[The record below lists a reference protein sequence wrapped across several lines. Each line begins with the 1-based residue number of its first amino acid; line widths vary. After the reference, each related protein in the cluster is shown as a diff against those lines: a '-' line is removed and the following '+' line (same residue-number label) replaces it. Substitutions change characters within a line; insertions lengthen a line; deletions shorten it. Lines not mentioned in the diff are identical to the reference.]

1 MILSS
6 YLVLVKLPT
15 ISLQT
20 VFFGL
25 VLVAI
30 FHATPSSS
38 SPSLWEE
45 EGRMFIGGKDGSK
58 VEVEGKAAELLKEAA
73 ARQRAEAEGSRH
85 SEAWSTG
92 YDSRSGEDKSKNAEE
107 KRWGSDARK

>member
-1 MILSS
+1 MMILSS
-6 YLVLVKLPT
+6 YLV
-15 ISLQT
+15 
-20 VFFGL
+20 L

-58 VEVEGKAAELLKEAA
+58 VEVEGKAVSYSRRLQLVKGLKPKEAA
-73 ARQRAEAEGSRH
+73 IARRGVPVMTPALEKTKAR
-85 SEAWSTG
+85 TP
-92 YDSRSGEDKSKNAEE
+92 RRNAGAVMHENNLQQ
-107 KRWGSDARK
+107 GVL